1 MRILVLVALLVTS
14 TCWAQEP
21 ASNPQQP
28 PSQAQALPPAAS
40 QKQTIVIPAGTR
52 IPAQLA
58 SPVTTKLGRPGDSV
72 RAVTTFPVT
81 VDTELAIPAGSYI
94 EGVIDKVNR
103 RGGPSG
109 PVLQMHF
116 TRILFANGY
125 NVPVNG
131 DNTQAKIVTPTVGS
145 PNTSALE
152 AVTPTLMAVWSSG
165 LVSAN
170 EPIFGESSFTMTANQ
185 FPTQPSLPTLPPLP
199 KSHMGTIIGVSVGV
213 AAAALVGILV
223 AAKHNGGTSNVL
235 FDTGW
240 QFELVLRSPLS
251 VDATSVAAAVD
262 GSSAP

>member
-94 EGVIDKVNR
+94 EGVIDKIRVQFLN
-103 RGGPSG
+103 SG
-109 PVLQMHF
+109 
-116 TRILFANGY
+116 RARSE
-125 NVPVNG
+125 
-131 DNTQAKIVTPTVGS
+131 QAGR
-145 PNTSALE
+145 A
-152 AVTPTLMAVWSSG
+152 
-165 LVSAN
+165 
-170 EPIFGESSFTMTANQ
+170 
-185 FPTQPSLPTLPPLP
+185 
-199 KSHMGTIIGVSVGV
+199 
-213 AAAALVGILV
+213 
-223 AAKHNGGTSNVL
+223 
-235 FDTGW
+235 
-240 QFELVLRSPLS
+240 
-251 VDATSVAAAVD
+251 SVAAAGRLLAACVPVRCPYTH
-262 GSSAP
+262 S